1 LENRCIKLIDKVIK
15 GKYTLEEW
23 KVLQR
28 EYDDIVSTASAEEVD
43 VLEESGIGEML
54 YMICSG

>member
-1 LENRCIKLIDKVIK
+1 MENRCIKLIDKVIK
-15 GKYTLEEW
+15 GKCTLEEW

>member
-1 LENRCIKLIDKVIK
+1 MENRCIKLIDKVIK

-28 EYDDIVSTASAEEVD
+28 EYDDIVSTASAEEVA
-43 VLEESGIGEML
+43 VLE
-54 YMICSG
+54 